1 MPLKLTKFKAAAVS
15 AAPVYLNREAT
26 VQKVCSLIEE
36 CAGNGAGLIAFPETF
51 VPGYPHWYHVLR
63 VDQGHPLHIRLVKN
77 AVEVPSEATDQ
88 ICNAASKADA
98 IVVVGINERDPVN
111 WGTLYNTNLIIDRNG
126 TILGKHRKIMPTMVE
141 KICWGFGDG
150 SSLQVYDTDLGRI
163 GTLICGENTNP
174 LAKFALLAQ
183 GEQVHVANYPS
194 NPTRTAFKITEG
206 IEIRS
211 RAMCFEGKV
220 FTLTSSST
228 FGDEIRDMIC
238 LTDEHRE
245 FMSGKPSSY
254 TTIHGPDGRCLAGPV
269 MDKEEIVYAEIDLE
283 QCLIPKIRHDVVGH
297 YNRFDIMWLG
307 LNRSPRLPIM
317 EVGGTISTSQ
327 ERMPEDVFFHQ
338 LEVLL
343 ESMEDTQTRSEI
355 QDLVKAYRGS

>member
-15 AAPVYLNREAT
+15 APPVYLNREAT
-26 VQKVCSLIEE
+26 VRKVCSLIEE
-36 CAGNGAGLIAFPETF
+36 GASNGARLIAFPETF

-77 AVEVPSEATDQ
+77 AVEVPSEATEQ

-111 WGTLYNTNLIIDRNG
+111 WGTLYNTNLIIDRSG
-126 TILGKHRKIMPTMVE
+126 RILGRHRKIMPTMVE

-150 SSLQVYDTDLGRI
+150 SSLRVYDTDLGRI

-174 LAKFALLAQ
+174 LARFALLAQ

-194 NPTRTAFKITEG
+194 NPTRTAFKLTEG

-245 FMSGKPSSY
+245 FMSGEPSSY
-254 TTIHGPDGRCLAGPV
+254 TAIHGPDGGCLAGPV
-269 MDKEEIVYAEIDLE
+269 MDKEEIIYAEIDLE

-307 LNRSPRLPIM
+307 LNRSPRRPLM
-317 EVGGTISTSQ
+317 EVGAPISASQ
-327 ERMPEDVFFHQ
+327 GRMPEDDFFHQ
-338 LEVLL
+338 LEVLV
-343 ESMEDTQTRSEI
+343 ERMEDPRTRSEI

>member
-254 TTIHGPDGRCLAGPV
+254 TAIHGPDGRCLAGPV

-283 QCLIPKIRHDVVGH
+283 QC
-297 YNRFDIMWLG
+297 W
-307 LNRSPRLPIM
+307 RL
-317 EVGGTISTSQ
+317 
-327 ERMPEDVFFHQ
+327 
-338 LEVLL
+338 
-343 ESMEDTQTRSEI
+343 
-355 QDLVKAYRGS
+355 